1 MIDIYIIITI
11 TSLFV
16 LVVTLFFTDY
26 QIRALHNENK
36 GGEIKGGEIKGGEIK
51 GEIGCENR
59 ILEDKYNQLEVKTNE
74 LQKKIENANNKNI
87 LLEKNING
95 IFENSDLRNED
106 AKCIDISSKKRG
118 AFQYL
123 ELTDFEKCNDIFTY
137 DPIDK
142 HLVVKTNES
151 TKCVTSLNEN
161 DIILNDCVKT
171 FDKQQFDYY
180 PMHDGKFHSSLHSKC
195 LSYNKDSNII
205 ELDNCKGSNT
215 ISKRG
220 NLFLQNS

>member
-26 QIRALHNENK
+26 QIRALYNESKGEN
-36 GGEIKGGEIKGGEIK
+36 GGENGGEIK
-51 GEIGCENR
+51 GECENK

-151 TKCVTSLNEN
+151 NKCVTSLNEN

-220 NLFLQNS
+220 NLFLPNS

>member
-26 QIRALHNENK
+26 QIRALYNEN
-36 GGEIKGGEIKGGEIK
+36 KGGEIKGGEIK

-123 ELTDFEKCNDIFTY
+123 ELTNFEKCNDIFTY

>member
-26 QIRALHNENK
+26 QIRALYNENK
-36 GGEIKGGEIKGGEIK
+36 GRGDEKGGE
-51 GEIGCENR
+51 CENS
-59 ILEDKYNQLEVKTNE
+59 ISEDNFNQSIKTNE
-74 LQKKIENANNKNI
+74 LQKKIEDANNKNT

-95 IFENSDLRNED
+95 IFENSDLTNED
-106 AKCIDISSKKRG
+106 KKCIDISSKKRG

-137 DPIDK
+137 DPVDK
-142 HLVVKTNES
+142 HLFVKTNES
-151 TKCVTSLNEN
+151 TKCITSLNEN

-220 NLFLQNS
+220 NLFLPNS

>member
-26 QIRALHNENK
+26 QIRALYNEGRGENGDEIIGEECENK
-36 GGEIKGGEIKGGEIK
+36 
-51 GEIGCENR
+51 

-74 LQKKIENANNKNI
+74 LQKKIENTNNKNI

-123 ELTDFEKCNDIFTY
+123 ELTDLEKCNDIFTY

-205 ELDNCKGSNT
+205 ELDNCKGSNN
-215 ISKRG
+215 ISKSS
-220 NLFLQNS
+220 NLFLPNS

>member
-26 QIRALHNENK
+26 QIRTLYNEGIGEKVGEKEGKCENK
-36 GGEIKGGEIKGGEIK
+36 
-51 GEIGCENR
+51 
-59 ILEDKYNQLEVKTNE
+59 ILEDMEIKLYNQSIKTDE
-74 LQKKIENANNKNI
+74 LQRKLEDVNNKNT

-95 IFENSDLRNED
+95 IFENSDLTNKD
-106 AKCIDISSKKRG
+106 KKCIDISSKKRG

-137 DPIDK
+137 DPVNK
-142 HLVVKTNES
+142 HLLVKTNES
-151 TKCVTSLNEN
+151 TKCITSLNEN
-161 DIILNDCVKT
+161 DIVLNDCVKT

-205 ELDNCKGSNT
+205 ELDNCTLGNNN
-215 ISKRG
+215 ISKSS
-220 NLFLQNS
+220 NLFLPNS

>member
-26 QIRALHNENK
+26 QIRALYNENK
-36 GGEIKGGEIKGGEIK
+36 GGEIKGGEIN

-123 ELTDFEKCNDIFTY
+123 ELTNFEKCNDIFTY

>member
-26 QIRALHNENK
+26 QIRKLYNEGAGYEKGDEK
-36 GGEIKGGEIKGGEIK
+36 GGKCENSISEDMEIK
-51 GEIGCENR
+51 
-59 ILEDKYNQLEVKTNE
+59 LYNQSIQTDE
-74 LQKKIENANNKNI
+74 LQRKIEDANNKNT

-95 IFENSDLRNED
+95 IFENSNLTNED
-106 AKCIDISSKKRG
+106 KKCIDISSKKRG

-137 DPIDK
+137 DPVNK
-142 HLVVKTNES
+142 HLLVKTNES
-151 TKCVTSLNEN
+151 TKCITSLNEN

-205 ELDNCKGSNT
+205 ELDNCALGSNN

-220 NLFLQNS
+220 NLFLPNS

>member
-11 TSLFV
+11 TSLCV

-26 QIRALHNENK
+26 QIRALYNE
-36 GGEIKGGEIKGGEIK
+36 GTGENGGEIK

-87 LLEKNING
+87 LLEKNIDG
-95 IFENSDLRNED
+95 IFENSDLKNED

-123 ELTDFEKCNDIFTY
+123 ELTNFEKCNDIFTY

-161 DIILNDCVKT
+161 DIVLNDCVKT

>member
-26 QIRALHNENK
+26 QIRALYNEN
-36 GGEIKGGEIKGGEIK
+36 KGGEIKGGEIK
-51 GEIGCENR
+51 GEIGCENI

-123 ELTDFEKCNDIFTY
+123 ELTNFEKCNDIFTY

-161 DIILNDCVKT
+161 DIILNDCLKT